1 MRLDKRFLVVLAIS
15 VGWGLLVSAG
25 FYRVAR
31 GGGQRAP
38 RKEKAVVM
46 AAQSLDLGAVIKPES
61 VKLVKMPEEAFPKG
75 GFSKVED
82 VVDRPVISPVLA
94 DEPVLEA
101 RLATRGSGGGVAPLI
116 PTGMRAISVR
126 VNEVIGVAGFV
137 LPGMHVDVLVTGRP
151 PGRDDTLTTTVLQN
165 IAVLSAGQTLQADAK
180 SQSIKAPV
188 VTLLVTPGQAEIL
201 TLADNE
207 GRIQLVLRNSTDHVR
222 ADTSGWLVSQLYSQQ
237 GRRERPV
244 TAGPQPPRPSAS
256 PSVIWPP
263 HPPAPAPHTEPA
275 PASQSAPRGVQLPS
289 DGILV
294 IRGNQKA
301 METVEIRPGDSK

>member
-1 MRLDKRFLVVLAIS
+1 
-15 VGWGLLVSAG
+15 
-25 FYRVAR
+25 
-31 GGGQRAP
+31 
-38 RKEKAVVM
+38 
-46 AAQSLDLGAVIKPES
+46 
-61 VKLVKMPEEAFPKG
+61 
-75 GFSKVED
+75 
-82 VVDRPVISPVLA
+82 
-94 DEPVLEA
+94 
-101 RLATRGSGGGVAPLI
+101 
-116 PTGMRAISVR
+116 
-126 VNEVIGVAGFV
+126 
-137 LPGMHVDVLVTGRP
+137 TGRP

-244 TAGPQPPRPSAS
+244 ATGPQQPRPSAP

-263 HPPAPAPHTEPA
+263 HPPAPTPHTEPA